1 MNTTLNTNNPQQSL
15 HDVLHGMISWRKTE
29 RDLER
34 IASDPASLPG
44 YDKLPAGVQAL
55 AGVDPMS
62 FWMLWQL
69 SQEGVDLNAI
79 DALGQRLDQAL
90 RNAGWDGE
98 EPPSDAQF
106 DAAEKEL
113 AELAPGAGPE
123 S

>member
-1 MNTTLNTNNPQQSL
+1 MRNTTPTVQGAQPLG
-15 HDVLHGMISWRKTE
+15 DVLKGMIAWRKTE

-55 AGVDPMS
+55 AGADPMS

-79 DALGQRLDQAL
+79 DDLARRLDDAL
-90 RNAGWDGE
+90 RRAGWDGE
-98 EPPSDAQF
+98 SPPSDAQF
-106 DAAEKEL
+106 DAAE
-113 AELAPGAGPE
+113 AELAR
-123 S
+123 

>member
-1 MNTTLNTNNPQQSL
+1 MNNSTQGASPMNEVVQS
-15 HDVLHGMISWRKTE
+15 MISWRKTE

-90 RNAGWDGE
+90 RNAGWDGQ

-106 DAAEKEL
+106 DAAEQEL
-113 AELAPGAGPE
+113 GASGAGLV